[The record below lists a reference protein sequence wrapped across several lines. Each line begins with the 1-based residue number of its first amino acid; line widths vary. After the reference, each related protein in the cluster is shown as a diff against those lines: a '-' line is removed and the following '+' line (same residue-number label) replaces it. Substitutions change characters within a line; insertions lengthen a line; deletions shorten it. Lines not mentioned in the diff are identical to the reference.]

1 MALLLRLAIV
11 DPNDRTRRELMDR
24 FAGIDAMWFEGEC
37 SRYELFLR
45 VVEDTHPDIALVCL
59 DSAPDQAIQLIENL
73 HAQAPHCA
81 ICAISSSNAGERGLR
96 AMRAGAREF
105 LTLPL
110 DVNEIVLALKKIA
123 VRSDPSQRRVREC
136 TTIAV
141 AGTSGGVGSTS
152 VAVNLG
158 SILAGDPSKSAAL
171 IDLDLSLGDA
181 DVYLDAKPDHST
193 LVDIAE
199 SFSRLD
205 FDLLQRSLTK
215 LKSGLF
221 LLPRPQQL
229 IDTHLVTEQ
238 VLRGVFGLLQVA
250 FSHVVVDVSKAY
262 NALDLAAL
270 QSANTILLV
279 TQLSLPNLR
288 NVIRLLR
295 SFRELGRLDEKV
307 KIVVNRLGLE
317 EETVRRKKAEEI
329 IGREIFW
336 ELPNEY
342 RLMVE
347 VCNNGVPLIEAAPR
361 AAITRE
367 LVRLAEAIAG
377 ESAGRLTEAAKP
389 TPALSRGRW
398 FGLWPTASS
407 RRYGKRTEK

>member
-11 DPNDRTRRELMDR
+11 DPNDRTRRELMDQ
-24 FAGIDAMWFEGEC
+24 FVGIDAMWFEREC
-37 SRYELFLR
+37 SQYDRFRQL
-45 VVEDTHPDIALVCL
+45 VEDTHPDIALVCL
-59 DSAPDQAIQLIENL
+59 DSAPGRAIELIEEI
-73 HAQAPHCA
+73 HAQTPQCA
-81 ICAISSSNAGERGLR
+81 VCAISSSHDVQQGLQ

-110 DVNEIVLALKKIA
+110 DMKEVVAAFRKLAS
-123 VRSDPSQRRVREC
+123 RSDPNQRQARQC

-141 AGTSGGVGSTS
+141 AGTAGGVGSTS
-152 VAVNLG
+152 VAVNLA
-158 SILAGDPSKSAAL
+158 SILAGDPSKSVAL
-171 IDLDLSLGDA
+171 LDLDLALGDA
-181 DVYLDAKPDHST
+181 DVYLDARSDHST

-229 IDTHLVTEQ
+229 MGTHLVTEQ
-238 VLRGVFGLLQVA
+238 VLRGVFGLLEVA

-262 NALDLAAL
+262 NSLDLAAL
-270 QSANTILLV
+270 QAANTVLLV

-295 SFRELGRLDEKV
+295 SFRELGGLDEKV
-307 KIVVNRLGLE
+307 KIVVNRLGRE

-367 LVRLAEAIAG
+367 LLRLAENLAG
-377 ESAGRLTEAAKP
+377 DSTTANAEAAKP
-389 TPALSRGRW
+389 TPAPSRNRW
-398 FGLWPTASS
+398 LGLWPTTLS
-407 RRYGKRTEK
+407 RK